1 VENIFFSLKNLKI
14 DDEKPKKKQLFSF
27 LVLSGVKI
35 IECNSNEFK
44 KIVKLYMW
52 RYNIKSRWKYC
63 LHFVVGSI
71 FLRIEVFN
79 FFFFFF

>member
-44 KIVKLYMW
+44 RIVKP
-52 RYNIKSRWKYC
+52 
-63 LHFVVGSI
+63 G
-71 FLRIEVFN
+71 
-79 FFFFFF
+79 